1 MVVMELVNLRVRAK
15 GYYSFASY
23 EENRLVKLE
32 TYKKIHNNLVN
43 KMVCIT
49 DLDGRDQDCYAYI
62 EINNVISDNIGM
74 QKTGLNCCDGY
85 HLKDVLVDVC
95 HEHNIDF
102 CEEENEINRYTEDLD
117 MYTEIVCYI
126 PESKKKELKEF
137 VSKLISSYELENSDG
152 GRDFQCSNHRI
163 DKMRCE

>member
-49 DLDGRDQDCYAYI
+49 D
-62 EINNVISDNIGM
+62 
-74 QKTGLNCCDGY
+74 
-85 HLKDVLVDVC
+85 
-95 HEHNIDF
+95 
-102 CEEENEINRYTEDLD
+102 
-117 MYTEIVCYI
+117 
-126 PESKKKELKEF
+126 
-137 VSKLISSYELENSDG
+137 
-152 GRDFQCSNHRI
+152 
-163 DKMRCE
+163 